1 MDRNRTTRRN
11 EFLPLA
17 KFKTYKLK
25 NYNFRLIL
33 LMLVICGLGIAIIGS
48 ANDGSDNRAVLKQAI
63 GMVIGFSGM
72 IVISLIDYGWILKF
86 YWLIYVFN
94 VGLLS
99 AVLLIGSSH
108 HGAKRWIDITDGLTI
123 QPSEF
128 AKIFMI
134 LFLAKFLTVNKERI
148 SKWWFLIV
156 TAGLAGITLLLI
168 EKEPDL
174 STTILVTGLTI
185 IMVFAAGISYK
196 KIGIILA
203 VFIPVAAAAI
213 IYIQQPEQ
221 KLLDDYQM
229 KRINAFLYPD
239 EYDDARYQQDN
250 SVLAIGSGKLY
261 GKGLYND
268 STESLKNANYL
279 SREMVN
285 DFIFAIIGEEMGFV
299 GSCIVL
305 GVLFLIIAECFLAA
319 IFAPDA
325 SGRML
330 CTGMAALLT
339 LQVFIN
345 VGVATELLP
354 NTGIYQHRPE
364 FSYIPVRRNGLCP
377 ECKSSES
384 KTMSISQKG
393 QSIDARQQCWLLCLA
408 VNIGGNYEY
417 RVGST

>member
-33 LMLVICGLGIAIIGS
+33 LILVICGLGIAIIGS
-48 ANDGSDNRAVLKQAI
+48 ANDGSDSRAVFKQAI

-108 HGAKRWIDITDGLTI
+108 HGAKRWIDITTGLTI

-128 AKIFMI
+128 ANIFII

-148 SKWWFLIV
+148 SKWWFLFV
-156 TAGLAGITLLLI
+156 TAALAGIPLLLI
-168 EKEPDL
+168 VKEPDL

-239 EYDDARYQQDN
+239 EYDNERYQQDN

-305 GVLFLIIAECFLAA
+305 GVLFLIMVECFLAA

-330 CTGMAALLT
+330 CTGMAVLLT

-354 NTGIYQHRPE
+354 NTGIPLPFISSGLSSLISLFGGMGFVLNVSLQR
-364 FSYIPVRRNGLCP
+364 VR
-377 ECKSSES
+377 
-384 KTMSISQKG
+384 Q
-393 QSIDARQQCWLLCLA
+393 
-408 VNIGGNYEY
+408 
-417 RVGST
+417 

>member
-33 LMLVICGLGIAIIGS
+33 LLLVICGLGIAIIGS

-128 AKIFMI
+128 AKIFTI

-174 STTILVTGLTI
+174 STTILVTGLTV

-354 NTGIYQHRPE
+354 NTGIPLPFISTGLSSLISLFGGMGFVLNVSLQR
-364 FSYIPVRRNGLCP
+364 VR
-377 ECKSSES
+377 
-384 KTMSISQKG
+384 Q
-393 QSIDARQQCWLLCLA
+393 
-408 VNIGGNYEY
+408 
-417 RVGST
+417 

>member
-1 MDRNRTTRRN
+1 MDRNRTIRHN

-17 KFKTYKLK
+17 KLKTYKLK

-48 ANDGSDNRAVLKQAI
+48 ANANSDNSAVMKQAI
-63 GMVIGFSGM
+63 GMIIGFAGM
-72 IVISLIDYGWILKF
+72 IIISLIDYSWILKF
-86 YWLIYVFN
+86 YWVIYAFN
-94 VGLLS
+94 IGLLM
-99 AVLLIGSSH
+99 AVLLIGDNH
-108 HGAKRWIDITDGLTI
+108 HGAKRWIDIGDSLTI

-128 AKIFMI
+128 AKIFLI
-134 LFLAKFLTVNKERI
+134 LFFARFLTVNKERI
-148 SKWWFLIV
+148 SKWWFIFV
-156 TAGLAGITLLLI
+156 TAILAGIPLLLI
-168 EKEPDL
+168 VKEPDL

-185 IMVFAAGISYK
+185 ILIFAAGLSYK
-196 KIGIILA
+196 KIGIMLA
-203 VFIPVAAAAI
+203 IFVPIAAAAL

-229 KRINAFLYPD
+229 KRINAFLYPG
-239 EYDDARYQQDN
+239 EYDDERYQQDN
-250 SVLAIGSGKLY
+250 SVLAIGSGRLY

-319 IFAPDA
+319 IFAPDMT
-325 SGRML
+325 GRMV
-330 CTGMAALLT
+330 CIGMAILLT

-354 NTGIYQHRPE
+354 NTGIPLP
-364 FSYIPVRRNGLCP
+364 FISSGL
-377 ECKSSES
+377 SSL
-384 KTMSISQKG
+384 ISLFGGMGFVLNVSLQRT
-393 QSIDARQQCWLLCLA
+393 RQ
-408 VNIGGNYEY
+408 
-417 RVGST
+417 

>member
-48 ANDGSDNRAVLKQAI
+48 ANDGSDNRAVFKQAI

-134 LFLAKFLTVNKERI
+134 LFLAKFLTINKERI

-185 IMVFAAGISYK
+185 IMVFATGISYK

-354 NTGIYQHRPE
+354 NTGIPLPFISTGLSSLISLFGGMGFVLNVSLQR
-364 FSYIPVRRNGLCP
+364 VR
-377 ECKSSES
+377 
-384 KTMSISQKG
+384 Q
-393 QSIDARQQCWLLCLA
+393 
-408 VNIGGNYEY
+408 
-417 RVGST
+417 

>member
-33 LMLVICGLGIAIIGS
+33 LLLVISGLGIAIIGS
-48 ANDGSDNRAVLKQAI
+48 ANDGSDNRAVFKQAI

-128 AKIFMI
+128 AKIFTI
-134 LFLAKFLTVNKERI
+134 LFLAKFLTINKERI

-229 KRINAFLYPD
+229 NRINAFLYPD

-354 NTGIYQHRPE
+354 NTGIPLPFISTGLSSLISLFGGMGFVLNVSLQR
-364 FSYIPVRRNGLCP
+364 VR
-377 ECKSSES
+377 
-384 KTMSISQKG
+384 Q
-393 QSIDARQQCWLLCLA
+393 
-408 VNIGGNYEY
+408 
-417 RVGST
+417 

>member
-1 MDRNRTTRRN
+1 MDRNRTIKRN

-17 KFKTYKLK
+17 KLKTYRLK
-25 NYNFRLIL
+25 NYNFRLL
-33 LMLVICGLGIAIIGS
+33 LLILVICGLGIAIIGS
-48 ANDGSDNRAVLKQAI
+48 ANAGSDSKAVIKQAV
-63 GMVIGFSGM
+63 GMIIGFSGM
-72 IVISLIDYGWILKF
+72 ILISLIDYSWVLKF

-94 VGLLS
+94 VGLLT
-99 AVLLIGSSH
+99 AVLLIGDTH
-108 HGAKRWIDITDGLTI
+108 HGAKRWIDIGSSLTI

-128 AKIFMI
+128 AKIFTI

-148 SKWWFLIV
+148 SKWWFILV
-156 TAGLAGITLLLI
+156 TAVLAGIPLLLI

-174 STTILVTGLTI
+174 STTILVTGITI
-185 IMVFAAGISYK
+185 ILIFAAGISYK
-196 KIGIILA
+196 KIGIMLA
-203 VFIPVAAAAI
+203 IFIPVAAAAL

-229 KRINAFLYPD
+229 NRINAFLYPA
-239 EYDDARYQQDN
+239 EYDDERYQQDN
-250 SVLAIGSGKLY
+250 SVLAIGSGRLY

-354 NTGIYQHRPE
+354 NTGIPLPFISTGLSSLISLFGGMGFVLNVSLQR
-364 FSYIPVRRNGLCP
+364 VR
-377 ECKSSES
+377 
-384 KTMSISQKG
+384 Q
-393 QSIDARQQCWLLCLA
+393 
-408 VNIGGNYEY
+408 
-417 RVGST
+417 

>member
-33 LMLVICGLGIAIIGS
+33 LLLVICGLGIAIIGS
-48 ANDGSDNRAVLKQAI
+48 ANDGSDNRAVFKQAI

-174 STTILVTGLTI
+174 STTILVTGLTV

-354 NTGIYQHRPE
+354 NTGIPLPFISTGLSSLISLFGGMGFVLNVSLQR
-364 FSYIPVRRNGLCP
+364 VR
-377 ECKSSES
+377 
-384 KTMSISQKG
+384 Q
-393 QSIDARQQCWLLCLA
+393 
-408 VNIGGNYEY
+408 
-417 RVGST
+417 

>member
-354 NTGIYQHRPE
+354 NTGIPLP
-364 FSYIPVRRNGLCP
+364 FISYGVSSLISLFGGMGFVLNVSLQRVR
-377 ECKSSES
+377 
-384 KTMSISQKG
+384 Q
-393 QSIDARQQCWLLCLA
+393 
-408 VNIGGNYEY
+408 
-417 RVGST
+417 

>member
-33 LMLVICGLGIAIIGS
+33 LMLVICGLGITIIGS

-354 NTGIYQHRPE
+354 NTGIPLPFISTGLSSLISLFGGMGFVLNVSLQR
-364 FSYIPVRRNGLCP
+364 VR
-377 ECKSSES
+377 
-384 KTMSISQKG
+384 Q
-393 QSIDARQQCWLLCLA
+393 
-408 VNIGGNYEY
+408 
-417 RVGST
+417 

>member
-319 IFAPDA
+319 IFALDA

-354 NTGIYQHRPE
+354 NTGIPLPFISTGLSSLISLFGGMGFVLNVSLQR
-364 FSYIPVRRNGLCP
+364 VR
-377 ECKSSES
+377 
-384 KTMSISQKG
+384 Q
-393 QSIDARQQCWLLCLA
+393 
-408 VNIGGNYEY
+408 
-417 RVGST
+417 

>member
-33 LMLVICGLGIAIIGS
+33 LILVICGLGIAIIGS
-48 ANDGSDNRAVLKQAI
+48 ANDGSDSRAVFKQAI

-108 HGAKRWIDITDGLTI
+108 HGAKRWIDITTGLTI

-128 AKIFMI
+128 AKIFII
-134 LFLAKFLTVNKERI
+134 LFLEKFLTVNKERI
-148 SKWWFLIV
+148 SKWWFLFV
-156 TAGLAGITLLLI
+156 TAALAGIPLLLI
-168 EKEPDL
+168 VKEPDL

-239 EYDDARYQQDN
+239 EYDNERYQQDN

-305 GVLFLIIAECFLAA
+305 GVLFLIMVECFLAA

-330 CTGMAALLT
+330 CTGMAVLLT

-354 NTGIYQHRPE
+354 NTGIPLPFISSGLSSLISLFGGMGFVLNVSLQR
-364 FSYIPVRRNGLCP
+364 VR
-377 ECKSSES
+377 
-384 KTMSISQKG
+384 Q
-393 QSIDARQQCWLLCLA
+393 
-408 VNIGGNYEY
+408 
-417 RVGST
+417 

>member
-48 ANDGSDNRAVLKQAI
+48 AKDGSDNRAVLKQAI

-174 STTILVTGLTI
+174 STTILVTGLTV

-354 NTGIYQHRPE
+354 NTGIPLPFISTGLSSLISLFGGMGFVLNVSLQR
-364 FSYIPVRRNGLCP
+364 VR
-377 ECKSSES
+377 
-384 KTMSISQKG
+384 Q
-393 QSIDARQQCWLLCLA
+393 
-408 VNIGGNYEY
+408 
-417 RVGST
+417 

>member
-48 ANDGSDNRAVLKQAI
+48 ANDGSDNRAVFKQAI

-94 VGLLS
+94 VVLLS

-128 AKIFMI
+128 AKIFTI

-174 STTILVTGLTI
+174 STTILVTGLTV

-305 GVLFLIIAECFLAA
+305 GVLFLIIVECFLAA

-354 NTGIYQHRPE
+354 NTGIPLPFISTGLSSLISLFGGMGFVLNVSLQR
-364 FSYIPVRRNGLCP
+364 VR
-377 ECKSSES
+377 
-384 KTMSISQKG
+384 Q
-393 QSIDARQQCWLLCLA
+393 
-408 VNIGGNYEY
+408 
-417 RVGST
+417 

>member
-33 LMLVICGLGIAIIGS
+33 LILVICGLGIAIIGS
-48 ANDGSDNRAVLKQAI
+48 ANDGSDSRAVFKQAI

-108 HGAKRWIDITDGLTI
+108 HGAKRWIDITTGLTI

-128 AKIFMI
+128 AKIFII

-148 SKWWFLIV
+148 SKWWFLFV
-156 TAGLAGITLLLI
+156 TAALAGIPLLLI
-168 EKEPDL
+168 VKEPDL

-239 EYDDARYQQDN
+239 EYDNERYQQDN

-305 GVLFLIIAECFLAA
+305 GVLFLIMVECFLAA

-330 CTGMAALLT
+330 CTGMAVLLT

-354 NTGIYQHRPE
+354 NTGIPLPFISSGLSSLISLFGGMGFVLNVSLQR
-364 FSYIPVRRNGLCP
+364 VR
-377 ECKSSES
+377 
-384 KTMSISQKG
+384 Q
-393 QSIDARQQCWLLCLA
+393 
-408 VNIGGNYEY
+408 
-417 RVGST
+417 

>member
-33 LMLVICGLGIAIIGS
+33 LMLEICGLGIAIIGS
-48 ANDGSDNRAVLKQAI
+48 ANDGSDNRAVFKQAI

-229 KRINAFLYPD
+229 NRINAFLYPD

-354 NTGIYQHRPE
+354 NTGIPLPFISTGLSSLISLFGGMGFVLNVSLQR
-364 FSYIPVRRNGLCP
+364 VR
-377 ECKSSES
+377 
-384 KTMSISQKG
+384 Q
-393 QSIDARQQCWLLCLA
+393 
-408 VNIGGNYEY
+408 
-417 RVGST
+417 

>member
-1 MDRNRTTRRN
+1 MDRNRTIKRN

-17 KFKTYKLK
+17 KLKTYRLK
-25 NYNFRLIL
+25 NYNFRLL
-33 LMLVICGLGIAIIGS
+33 LLILVICGLGIAIIGS
-48 ANDGSDNRAVLKQAI
+48 ANAGSDSKAVIKQAV
-63 GMVIGFSGM
+63 GMIIGFSGM
-72 IVISLIDYGWILKF
+72 ILISLIDYSWVLKF

-94 VGLLS
+94 VGLLT
-99 AVLLIGSSH
+99 AVLLIGDTH
-108 HGAKRWIDITDGLTI
+108 HGAKRWIDIGSSLTI

-128 AKIFMI
+128 AKIFTI

-148 SKWWFLIV
+148 SKWWFILV
-156 TAGLAGITLLLI
+156 TAVLAGIPLLLI

-174 STTILVTGLTI
+174 STTILVTGITI
-185 IMVFAAGISYK
+185 ILIFAAGISYK
-196 KIGIILA
+196 KIGIMLA
-203 VFIPVAAAAI
+203 IFIPVAAAAL

-229 KRINAFLYPD
+229 NRINAFLYPA
-239 EYDDARYQQDN
+239 EYDDERYQQDN
-250 SVLAIGSGKLY
+250 SVLAIGSGRLY

-305 GVLFLIIAECFLAA
+305 GVLFLIIVECFLAA
-319 IFAPDA
+319 IFAPDMT
-325 SGRML
+325 GRMV
-330 CTGMAALLT
+330 CTGMAVLLT

-354 NTGIYQHRPE
+354 NTGIPLP
-364 FSYIPVRRNGLCP
+364 FISSGL
-377 ECKSSES
+377 SSL
-384 KTMSISQKG
+384 ISLFGGMGFVLNVSLQRT
-393 QSIDARQQCWLLCLA
+393 RQ
-408 VNIGGNYEY
+408 
-417 RVGST
+417 